1 MFCYGPLDV
10 ALRLGPKVPIFAQ
23 GPARILDGALR
34 SGPKVPIFAQGPAR
48 ILDVALCLG
57 PKVPLEWAQAPTVSK
72 LYAVIGGPD

>member
-1 MFCYGPLDV
+1 MLKLPQSISYSATEYLMFCYGPLDV
-10 ALRLGPKVPIFAQ
+10 ALRL
-23 GPARILDGALR
+23 
-34 SGPKVPIFAQGPAR
+34 GPKVPIFAQGPAR